1 MKWLPALRFGME
13 SWLLPLSVPAADV
26 IASFLMQPS
35 LASDSRE
42 APEKSSATSRVRGSG
57 ATEIEDEAAAQA
69 RLLRLMAVLRADWVL
84 RWYAA
89 LLWSDQVK
97 LHGTSE
103 RPVPRVALAELACW
117 FAEQLPS
124 LFADHERRLVTDQV
138 AARLGD
144 QILVR
149 WQHLNPRLPR
159 CTADEEIF
167 SEEDERLLRKV
178 FRDECKQVVR
188 MLRWSGP
195 QVPQL
200 WSRRWFEV
208 VDDGEDAPSPDDE
221 ARAGGEA
228 ARDEDLGGD
237 EDLENLEGLGCEQG
251 VSERG
256 VVAWIPTALGYGE
269 SSLDLFQLARVVRDE
284 RLWSA
289 RFADRLHLAKMAS
302 LRQLAYGLSHEI
314 NNPLAAIRT
323 RAEMLMRDDARGG
336 LGREEGQRQL
346 QGIVDAAMRAH
357 EMIAELMYFARPPRP
372 FLSRLDA
379 VELTAQMGAESA
391 AAFRERGIEFEL
403 QQGSAAIP
411 FIGDASQLCEAL
423 RTLLRNAL
431 EAVGQGSGEGVVVLG
446 VRGGRRWVRWQV
458 SDSGP
463 GLSREAR
470 EHAFDPY
477 YSGREAGRGLGLGLS
492 RVFRIARSHG
502 GGVAIGGGMRGFVD
516 PAVTV
521 GCQVHLWVLRRP
533 DLAPSR

>member
-35 LASDSRE
+35 PASDSRH
-42 APEKSSATSRVRGSG
+42 AGVGPAAMPRLPGRS
-57 ATEIEDEAAAQA
+57 ATEIEEDAAAQE
-69 RLLRLMAVLRADWVL
+69 RLRRLTVVLRVDWVL

-89 LLWSDQVK
+89 LLWSVQVK
-97 LHGTSE
+97 PHGTSK
-103 RPVPRVALAELACW
+103 RTDRRVGLAELASW

-124 LFADHERRLVTDQV
+124 LFGDHERRLVTDQI

-144 QILVR
+144 HVLVR
-149 WQHLNPRLPR
+149 WQHLKPRPPR

-167 SEEDERLLRKV
+167 SQADERILRKV
-178 FRDECKQVVR
+178 FCDECQQVVR

-195 QVPQL
+195 QVPES
-200 WSRRWFEV
+200 WSRDWFEV
-208 VDDGEDAPSPDDE
+208 VDEGEDANSQDDDE
-221 ARAGGEA
+221 LASSDA
-228 ARDEDLGGD
+228 ARDASGGSEEDWGG
-237 EDLENLEGLGCEQG
+237 EEQAG
-251 VSERG
+251 ARG
-256 VVAWIPTALGYGE
+256 AAAWIPTALGYGE
-269 SSLDLFQLARVVRDE
+269 SSLDLFQLARMVRDE

-289 RFADRLHLAKMAS
+289 RFADRMHLAKMAS

-323 RAEMLMRDDARGG
+323 RAEMLMRHDARGG

-357 EMIAELMYFARPPRP
+357 EMIAEMMYFARPPRP
-372 FLSRLDA
+372 FLSKLDA
-379 VELTAQMGAESA
+379 VELTAEVAAESA
-391 AAFRERGIEFEL
+391 AAFRERGIEFEV

-431 EAVGQGSGEGVVVLG
+431 EAVAQGSGRGGVVLG

-533 DLAPSR
+533 DRA